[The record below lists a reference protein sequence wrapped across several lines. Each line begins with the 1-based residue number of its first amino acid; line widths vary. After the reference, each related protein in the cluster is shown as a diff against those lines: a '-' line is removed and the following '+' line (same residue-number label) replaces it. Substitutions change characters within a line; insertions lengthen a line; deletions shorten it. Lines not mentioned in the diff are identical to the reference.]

1 MKTHLAH
8 RFILSLVGFVILAA
22 IAQAQAQPALP
33 ELEITDKARIAIL
46 GLPYYGVFDL
56 LAFEV
61 HGSTVTL
68 GGDVYRA
75 SLKKEAEETVKK
87 IPGVSQ
93 VINKIEVLPVSID
106 DDRIRMEL
114 FRKIYTDDFLSKYGT
129 PLTGF
134 NGMRLGRRYWGRGF
148 GAWPGFRTGS
158 WGRTP
163 FLGMEP
169 IGNYGIHI
177 IVKNGDV
184 ALFGTVSSEADRT
197 KAGMDARSV
206 FGVHSVDNEIQVI
219 RD

>member
-1 MKTHLAH
+1 MRSPTL
-8 RFILSLVGFVILAA
+8 RSTFTLLGFLVFTA
-22 IAQAQAQPALP
+22 IARAQAQPALS
-33 ELEITDKARIAIL
+33 ELEIADKSRIVIL

-61 HGSTVTL
+61 HGTTVTL

-75 SLKKEAEETVKK
+75 SLKKEAEEAVKK
-87 IPGVSQ
+87 IPGVSR

-106 DDRIRMEL
+106 DDRIRSEL
-114 FRKIYTDDFLSKYGT
+114 FRRIYTDDFLSKYGT
-129 PLTGF
+129 PVAGLDGL
-134 NGMRLGRRYWGRGF
+134 RLGRRYWGRGF
-148 GAWPGFRTGS
+148 GTWPGFRTGA

-169 IGNYGIHI
+169 LGNYGIHI
-177 IVKNGDV
+177 IVRQGNV
-184 ALFGTVSSEADRT
+184 TLFGTVSSEADKT

-206 FGVHSVDNEIQVI
+206 LGVHSVDNEIQVV